1 MPDLITS
8 QVRKLAAI
16 GYGEASTDNNP
27 QEVRAIC
34 FTVTNRMRAWGLADV
49 ASLLKETGTSYIVA
63 AQGDNVRYNQLM
75 KASEADINADPNMRS
90 AVESARDALAQRG
103 NDPSNGAYWWDG
115 IDIKKS
121 TNPRHSLGFH
131 YGSPSH
137 NIFGIAQVSKPETIT
152 YWKQLNKKT
161 NTMVNTR
168 ERGRYDHVYRT
179 TAAIG
184 KTIFWTTNPEYIKA
198 TGAKEYR

>member
-1 MPDLITS
+1 MPDLITP

-27 QEVRAIC
+27 QEVRGIC

-49 ASLLKETGTSYIVA
+49 ASLLKETGDSYIVA
-63 AQGDNVRYNQLM
+63 ARGKNERYNQLM
-75 KASEADINADPNMRS
+75 AASEADINADPNMRS

-115 IDIKKS
+115 IDIKDS
-121 TNPRHSLGFH
+121 TNPRHSDGFH

-137 NIFGIAQVSKPETIT
+137 NIFGVAQVSKPEKIT

-161 NTMVNTR
+161 NTMVNVR
-168 ERGRYDHVYRT
+168 ERGRYNHVYRS

>member
-1 MPDLITS
+1 MPDLITP

-49 ASLLKETGTSYIVA
+49 ASLLKETGDSYIVA
-63 AQGDNVRYNQLM
+63 ARGKNERYNQLM
-75 KASEADINADPNMRS
+75 AASEAAINADPNMRS

-115 IDIKKS
+115 IDIKDS
-121 TNPRHSLGFH
+121 TNPRHSSGFH

-137 NIFGIAQVSKPETIT
+137 NIFGVAQVSKPQKIT

-161 NTMVNTR
+161 NTMVKTR
-168 ERGRYDHVYRT
+168 ERGRYNHIYRS

>member
-1 MPDLITS
+1 MPDLITP

-137 NIFGIAQVSKPETIT
+137 NIFGIAQVSKPEKIT

-168 ERGRYDHVYRT
+168 ERGRYDHIYRS

>member
-1 MPDLITS
+1 MPEVLTA

-34 FTVTNRMRAWGLADV
+34 FTVTNRMRAWELADV
-49 ASLLKETGTSYIVA
+49 DSLLKEAGAGYVVA
-63 AQGDNVRYNQLM
+63 TKGNNVRYNQLM
-75 KASEADINADPNMRS
+75 AASEAAINADPNMRS

-115 IDIKKS
+115 IDIKDS
-121 TNPRHSLGFH
+121 TNPRHSSGFH

-137 NIFGIAQVSKPETIT
+137 NIFGVAQVSKPEKIT
-152 YWKQLNKKT
+152 YWTQFNKKT

-168 ERGRYDHVYRT
+168 ERGRYTYKYQS

-198 TGAKEYR
+198 SGAKGHR

>member
-1 MPDLITS
+1 MPDLITP

-27 QEVRAIC
+27 QEVRGIC

-49 ASLLKETGTSYIVA
+49 ASLLKETGDSYIVA
-63 AQGDNVRYNQLM
+63 ARGKNERYNKLM
-75 KASEADINADPNMRS
+75 AASEADINADPNMRS

-115 IDIKKS
+115 IDIKDS
-121 TNPRHSLGFH
+121 TNPRHSDGFH

-137 NIFGIAQVSKPETIT
+137 NIFGVAQVSKPEKIT

-161 NTMVNTR
+161 NTMVNVR
-168 ERGRYDHVYRT
+168 ERGRYNHVYRS